1 MLAIFIAIIAI
12 GLPDIVAGTIQTIK
26 ELKNL

>member
-1 MLAIFIAIIAI
+1 MLAIFIAVITV